1 MAGLGYKDFTAGA
14 VLTAAQVDG
23 YLMEQAVMNF
33 AGTAARG
40 SALSGVVAAGMVAHV
55 GAGTLTVY
63 DGSAWQQVYPNT
75 PGLVYVAGTAFS
87 AVSSVSVNNCFTSTY
102 ANYRVT
108 IELSAMSATSGAA
121 LRARLRVSGSDNSSS
136 NYYFNGPDVAT
147 SSTQTVGVT
156 RSAGLGT
163 WWTWGSDNANP
174 GFSSIDVFNPQLSVK
189 TAFAGSFSAA
199 STTDFRFNALGGLMS
214 VTTAYDGFTLLPDS
228 GTITGTVRVYGY
240 RNS

>member
-63 DGSAWQQVYPNT
+63 DGSAWQQVHPASA
-75 PGLVYVAGTAFS
+75 GLTYIAGTAFTAGS
-87 AVSSVSVNNCFTSTY
+87 AISVNNCFTSTY
-102 ANYRVT
+102 DNYRLVLRLHGSVNT
-108 IELSAMSATSGAA
+108 IHSF
-121 LRARLRVSGSDNSSS
+121 RLRLSGTDN
-136 NYYFNGPDVAT
+136 
-147 SSTQTVGVT
+147 
-156 RSAGLGT
+156 
-163 WWTWGSDNANP
+163 
-174 GFSSIDVFNPQLSVK
+174 
-189 TAFAGSFSAA
+189 SAA
-199 STTDFRFNALGGLMS
+199 SYSNNELFKNVGSASAGFASGTAVTSGRLGSHDTTPPAITVFDISGPALAEH
-214 VTTAYDGFTLLPDS
+214 TAYVSNNGYVSQLEVISGVHAVGTAFDGITILPSS
-228 GTITGTVRVYGY
+228 GTITGSIRIYGY

>member
-1 MAGLGYKDFTAGA
+1 MSIRIYGATSGYVDLDAPAVAGSASVTLPGSGTLATQAYADGLAGLTLITA
-14 VLTAAQVDG
+14 Q
-23 YLMEQAVMNF
+23 
-33 AGTAARG
+33 
-40 SALSGVVAAGMVAHV
+40 S
-55 GAGTLTVY
+55 
-63 DGSAWQQVYPNT
+63 
-75 PGLVYVAGTAFS
+75 FS
-87 AVSSVSVNNCFTSTY
+87 AASAVNVNNCFTSTY

-199 STTDFRFNALGGLMS
+199 STTDFRFSALGGLMS

-228 GTITGTVRVYGY
+228 GTITGTICVYGY
-240 RNS
+240 RN